1 MSAFCLR
8 IVLLTATA
16 LAYSSCA
23 APIVQRQAAFNEA
36 NFASTRGIGAASVV
50 GQAFTV
56 LQSNSVR
63 YGRNVLVDLA
73 AVTPYT
79 TEIVE
84 RKLQHG
90 QNLAPG
96 DPRFDQFR
104 RSAQADDHGNFE
116 FHHLPPAE
124 YYVTT
129 AIDCS
134 YSYWHSDSEGVV
146 WKIKV
151 NRFQYIYTRVS
162 VKNGQTVRVTTW
174 SQGYSQTSPKS
185 YTTLWDTVYG
195 VR

>member
-8 IVLLTATA
+8 IVVLSATA
-16 LAYSSCA
+16 LAYASCA
-23 APIVQRQAAFNEA
+23 TPIVQRQAAFNEA
-36 NFASTRGIGAASVV
+36 DFASTRGTGAASVV

-63 YGRNVLVDLA
+63 YGRNVLDLA

-84 RKLQHG
+84 SKLRHG

-116 FHHLPPAE
+116 FHHLPPGE

-134 YSYWHSDSEGVV
+134 YSYWHSDSEDAG
-146 WKIKV
+146 
-151 NRFQYIYTRVS
+151 TRI
-162 VKNGQTVRVTTW
+162 RLLI
-174 SQGYSQTSPKS
+174 PAP
-185 YTTLWDTVYG
+185 
-195 VR
+195 